1 MKHWFCTIHR
11 TPRRDTVTDEYALG
25 VLREHTAY
33 FKQLGR
39 EGKCLMA
46 GPFVQQPAGEDLGAG
61 CYVFAAE
68 DEATAHEW
76 AAADPLAVEGLYSFK
91 IWEWTKVVPE

>member
-1 MKHWFCTIHR
+1 
-11 TPRRDTVTDEYALG
+11 
-25 VLREHTAY
+25 
-33 FKQLGR
+33 
-39 EGKCLMA
+39 
-46 GPFVQQPAGEDLGAG
+46 LGAG